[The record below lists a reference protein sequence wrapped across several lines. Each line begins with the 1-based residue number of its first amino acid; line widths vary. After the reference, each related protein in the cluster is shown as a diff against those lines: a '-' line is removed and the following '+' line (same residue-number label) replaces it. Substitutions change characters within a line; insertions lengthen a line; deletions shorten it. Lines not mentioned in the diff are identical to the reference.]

1 MPLRI
6 RAILS
11 PRVNRFVDA
20 VLLFGLTISLAC
32 CAGGPGTGGNTVA
45 PTPTGLTATPGN
57 AQVALVW
64 NASAGAITYNLKR
77 STVSGGPYATI
88 ASPSAPDFTDATVT
102 NGTTYFYV
110 VSSVNGAGESANSA
124 EVSAKPVAPTQIPA
138 VPTGVVATPGNAQ
151 VALTWTAVTGA
162 ATYNVKR
169 ATTSGGPYTTIASP
183 TAASFTD
190 TTVTNGTT
198 YDYVVS
204 AVNTAGESAN
214 STQVSAKPAAPAQI
228 PAVPTGVSATP
239 GNAQVALTWTAVTG
253 AATYNVKRATT
264 SGGPYTTIT
273 SPTTASFT
281 DTTVTNGTTYYYVV
295 SAVNTAGESANS
307 TQVSA
312 KPTAPTQI
320 PAVPTGVVATAGNA
334 EVALAWTAVNG
345 ATTYNVK
352 RATTSGGP
360 YTTIASPTAASY
372 TDTTVTNGT
381 TYYYVIS
388 AVNTAGESANSTQV
402 YAKPVAPMQIPAVPT
417 GVAATAGNAQVALTW
432 TAVTGAAT
440 YNVKRATTSGGPYTT
455 IASPTAASYTDTT
468 VTNGTTYYY
477 VVSAVNTAGESAN
490 STQVTASPS
499 VPVSGTSVNVTID
512 PLTNR
517 HAINP
522 NVYGGSY
529 PQDKATITDSGM
541 TVVRWGGDATS
552 RYNWQTTTY
561 NAANDYFWS
570 DYVIGEIGDADSSQ
584 FITDTLAAGSHPLM
598 TMVMLDWVSKG
609 DPANNTGNG
618 ELYSFSVAKYGA
630 QCAVNPNTGGGD
642 AGDGLKPDC
651 STDVTGN
658 DPNDANVPIKDSP
671 SSGDAAGTVYR
682 DQWAA
687 ALASAFG
694 SAPHYYDMDNEIDIW
709 AGTHR
714 DVHPNP
720 TTYQEL
726 RDTYLTEARG
736 LKTWDP
742 AALRFGPVS
751 CCWYFYWNSA
761 AGGGDKS
768 GHGGVEFL
776 PYWLNEVYWSDKIAG
791 APSIEFFDLHAY
803 PSVPDTSS
811 FTQAQKQA
819 ATLSVFR
826 DWWDPTFVGAGGDV
840 NQQYASDMQPN
851 KTIAF
856 RIPRMRAVMN
866 SIYPGLQFSFT
877 EWSAALA
884 GESDF
889 STALADAEA
898 YGLLGTYR
906 VDFSSRWTAPS
917 PSNPNYQ
924 ALKLFRNY
932 DGAHHAF
939 AVNSISVAHNANPNL
954 FGLAA
959 AIDPTGT
966 SMTILVVNKDPS
978 NKANVTFNL
987 GSFTPSS
994 YTAYSLTQAAPTSI
1008 VAGAPSGWSATRTF
1022 APYSASLLVVTG
1034 ALAKNPAAEWT
1045 LNPDS
1050 VQVAAGGIVTLAP
1063 SIVSGTGTVT
1073 LGSATFDENYT
1084 SSGAQAGA
1092 GGSTIAV
1099 TSSTATTTLPGAI
1112 TVTAGPTPGFY
1123 HFNVTGTDGSGVT
1136 QTQGG
1141 WIVVGNPAATLTK
1154 TGDGQSGTIG
1164 TTLTISVT
1172 LNPGSSGGT
1181 NTGATIFFS
1190 TDAGSFA
1197 GAASQIVQ
1205 TNSSGVATATL
1216 TLPSSAGTVH
1226 VTAEGPFGLGHPVVT
1241 FTETAQ

>member
-1 MPLRI
+1 MPQRI

-11 PRVNRFVDA
+11 PRVNQFVDSA
-20 VLLFGLTISLAC
+20 LMVALTISLAC
-32 CAGGPGTGGNTVA
+32 CAGGAGTGGNTIA
-45 PTPTGLTATPGN
+45 PTPSGVVATAGNAQVTLAWFASAGAITYNVKRGTVSGGPYTTIGSPSAPDFVDSGVTNGTTYYYVVSAVDTAGESANSAQVSAKPVAPAQVPAVPTGVVATPGN
-57 AQVALVW
+57 AQVALAWTAV
-64 NASAGAITYNLKR
+64 SGAATYNVKR
-77 STVSGGPYATI
+77 ATTNGGPYTTV
-88 ASPSAPDFTDATVT
+88 ASPATASYNDTTVT
-102 NGTTYFYV
+102 NGTTYYYV
-110 VSSVNGAGESANSA
+110 VSAVNSAGESANSA
-124 EVSAKPVAPTQIPA
+124 QVSAKPVAPTQVPA
-138 VPTGVVATPGNAQ
+138 TPTGVAATPGNAQ

-169 ATTSGGPYTTIASP
+169 ATTNGGPYTTIASP

-198 YDYVVS
+198 YFYVVS

-214 STQVSAKPAAPAQI
+214 SA
-228 PAVPTGVSATP
+228 
-239 GNAQVALTWTAVTG
+239 
-253 AATYNVKRATT
+253 
-264 SGGPYTTIT
+264 
-273 SPTTASFT
+273 
-281 DTTVTNGTTYYYVV
+281 
-295 SAVNTAGESANS
+295 
-307 TQVSA
+307 
-312 KPTAPTQI
+312 
-320 PAVPTGVVATAGNA
+320 
-334 EVALAWTAVNG
+334 
-345 ATTYNVK
+345 
-352 RATTSGGP
+352 
-360 YTTIASPTAASY
+360 
-372 TDTTVTNGT
+372 
-381 TYYYVIS
+381 
-388 AVNTAGESANSTQV
+388 
-402 YAKPVAPMQIPAVPT
+402 
-417 GVAATAGNAQVALTW
+417 
-432 TAVTGAAT
+432 
-440 YNVKRATTSGGPYTT
+440 
-455 IASPTAASYTDTT
+455 
-468 VTNGTTYYY
+468 
-477 VVSAVNTAGESAN
+477 
-490 STQVTASPS
+490 QVTATPS
-499 VPVSGTSVNVTID
+499 APVSGTSVNVTID

-552 RYNWQTTTY
+552 RYNWKTNTY
-561 NAANDYFWS
+561 NAAADYYWS
-570 DYVIGEIGDADSSQ
+570 DYTNSEIGDAESTQ
-584 FITDTLAAGSHPLM
+584 FITDVIAAGSHPLM

-630 QCAVNPNTGGGD
+630 QCAVNPNTGNGD

-651 STDVTGN
+651 STNVTGN
-658 DPNDANVPIKDSP
+658 DPNDANVPIADSP
-671 SSGDAAGTVYR
+671 SAGDAAGTVYR
-682 DQWAA
+682 NQWAA
-687 ALASAFG
+687 ALATSFG

-726 RDTYLTEARG
+726 RDTYLKEARG

-742 AALRFGPVS
+742 QALRFGPVS

-761 AGGGDKS
+761 AGYSDKQA
-768 GHGGVEFL
+768 HGGVEFL
-776 PYWLNEVYWSDKIAG
+776 PYWLNEVYWSDKTAG

-803 PSVPDTSS
+803 PSVPDTGSY
-811 FTQAQKQA
+811 TQAQKQA
-819 ATLSVFR
+819 ATLTVFR

-932 DGAHHAF
+932 DGAHHTF
-939 AVNSISVAHNANPNL
+939 AVNSISATHNANPNL
-954 FGLAA
+954 FGIAA

-966 SMTILVVNKDPS
+966 TMTILVVNKDPS
-978 NKANVTFNL
+978 NNANVTFAL

-1008 VAGAPSGWSATRTF
+1008 VASASSGWSATRTF
-1022 APYSASLLVVTG
+1022 APYSATLLVVTG
-1034 ALAKNPAAEWT
+1034 TLAKNPAAEWT
-1045 LNPDS
+1045 LNPDA
-1050 VQVAAGGIVTLAP
+1050 VQVAAGGTVALAP
-1063 SIVSGTGTVT
+1063 VIVSGTGTVT
-1073 LGSATFDENYT
+1073 LGSAAFDENYT
-1084 SSGAQAGA
+1084 SAGAQAGA

-1099 TSSTATTTLPGAI
+1099 TSSTVNSTTPGAI
-1112 TVTAGPTPGFY
+1112 SVTAGPTQGFY

-1136 QTQGG
+1136 TTQGG

-1154 TGDGQSGTIG
+1154 TGDGQSGTIN

-1181 NTGATIFFS
+1181 NTGASIFFS
-1190 TDAGSFA
+1190 TDAGNFG
-1197 GAASQIVQ
+1197 GAASEVVQ
-1205 TNSSGVATATL
+1205 TNGSGVATATL
-1216 TLPSSAGTVH
+1216 TLPATAGAVH